1 MGRQKIQFH
10 ARLARKQT
18 SDLVWS
24 SKNTGI
30 QLPIIIIEQGLPQG
44 KRLPKSKPPNTSHVR
59 EVFRWVW
66 YGSGLMDA
74 VLGMGDGGWM
84 GCTEVLL
91 DFPFRCAYYARA
103 RLLASL

>member
-59 EVFRWVW
+59 AVFTVQVGMVMVW
-66 YGSGLMDA
+66 FWSNGRSTR
-74 VLGMGDGGWM
+74 DGIRR
-84 GCTEVLL
+84 V
-91 DFPFRCAYYARA
+91 
-103 RLLASL
+103 SS